1 MARGRPVGSGS
12 KVTEV
17 CPEHPGSRVVRCGTY
32 GRAGERRQRF
42 LCEPADGS
50 PKHRFAG
57 PAPRLVAAAG
67 VCFACGNP
75 IAPHEGPRAPGRYR
89 FPVVEAAEALVMVG
103 QGVSYTEAA
112 NRVRQRLDRAQMPSG
127 AQLVANWVE
136 TLGPVVAADAAETG
150 WPETVVCDHT
160 WFMVTNRRAGTTY
173 RAFCVLGVYGYDEA
187 GPGRLWALK
196 AATDATAATWR
207 SLLLS
212 LPGAPK
218 VVVSDGDRAIA
229 PAVAKVWPEAFHKLC
244 EHHLREGAR
253 KQMEPYGLTGFG
265 HPSMELLN
273 DAFRTP
279 EGWEAFKSD
288 HGGGVRLQAWVEAN
302 DAVITKQVT
311 ARGGM
316 PQHHSTGALDECL
329 AKVREFV
336 EPRAFCYR
344 NAERTNRMLGLVR
357 LRLNKADDPRRYA
370 AAIRTWLD
378 ANQRLPEQGAIRDT
392 RGNYSLR

>member
-1 MARGRPVGSGS
+1 MGSGS

-50 PKHRFAG
+50 AKHRFAG

-67 VCFACGNP
+67 ICFACGNP
-75 IAPHEGPRAPGRYR
+75 VAPHEGPRAPGRYR

-112 NRVRQRLDRAQMPSG
+112 NRVRQRLDRA
-127 AQLVANWVE
+127 
-136 TLGPVVAADAAETG
+136 
-150 WPETVVCDHT
+150 
-160 WFMVTNRRAGTTY
+160 
-173 RAFCVLGVYGYDEA
+173 
-187 GPGRLWALK
+187 
-196 AATDATAATWR
+196 
-207 SLLLS
+207 
-212 LPGAPK
+212 
-218 VVVSDGDRAIA
+218 IA

-253 KQMEPYGLTGFG
+253 RQLEPYGLTSFG
-265 HPSMELLN
+265 HRSMELLN
-273 DAFRTP
+273 DAFRTRD
-279 EGWEAFKSD
+279 GWEAFKSD
-288 HGGGVRLQAWVEAN
+288 HGGGVKLQAWVEAN
-302 DAVITKQVT
+302 DAVITEQVT
-311 ARGGM
+311 SRDGL

-344 NAERTNRMLGLVR
+344 NAERTNRMLDLVR
-357 LRLNKADDPRRYA
+357 LRLNKADDPRHYA
-370 AAIRTWLD
+370 AAIRTWLEK
-378 ANQRLPEQGAIRDT
+378 NRRLPEQGTIRDA